1 MQRIWQ
7 HAYPGGVPN
16 DVDISQYASMLEI
29 LNESCEKFSDKPA
42 YISFGHT
49 VTFAELEDL
58 TRRFA
63 FYLQEDLGLKK
74 GDRIAVMLPN
84 LIQYPIAVIAAIRLG
99 LVVVNIDPLYT
110 ARELGLQLKDSGAQT
125 VLVLENF
132 AHELEKALIKVP
144 VKNVIISR
152 VGDCFPFN
160 KALLLNLIVKFVR
173 KAVPA
178 YNIKNALM
186 LREVLDVYTGL
197 GASQLIRL
205 REANLN
211 QDDLLFLQYT
221 GGTTGA
227 PKGVELT
234 HGNMVSNTLVS
245 SEWLKPVMTSDHH
258 IMIAPLPMYHI
269 FCMSINVMVSLHM
282 GFANV
287 LVANPRDFKGFVK
300 LLKNTPFNSIV
311 AVNTLLR
318 KLLDTPG
325 FNDIDFSNLNLTFAG
340 GMAVTNDVADEW
352 KERTGCT
359 IIQAYGLSETSPG
372 VSSMPMTSDRFN
384 GTIGVPLP
392 STDIKIL
399 NDDGNEVVVGEMGEL
414 CVKGPQ
420 VMRGYWKNPEATAE
434 VMTEDGFF
442 RTGDYVSIDEKGFL
456 RILDRKKDMILVSGF
471 NVFPNEIEDVVNQFP
486 NVIESAAIGI
496 DDREAGQVVK
506 LFVVT
511 RSEKLTEDDVMA
523 HCRQHLTGYKCPKQ
537 IVLMNEEL
545 PKSNVGKIL
554 RKELR

>member
-7 HAYPGGVPN
+7 DAYPPGVPN
-16 DVDISQYASMLEI
+16 DVDISRYSSMLEI
-29 LNESCEKFSDKPA
+29 LNEAGTKFSDKPA

-49 VTFAELEDL
+49 VTFAELDNL
-58 TRRFA
+58 SRRFA
-63 FYLQEDLGLKK
+63 FYLQNDLGLKK
-74 GDRIAVMLPN
+74 GDRMAVMLPN
-84 LIQYPIAVIAAIRLG
+84 LIQYPVAVLAAIRLG
-99 LVVVNIDPLYT
+99 IVVVNVDPLYT
-110 ARELGLQLKDSGAQT
+110 QRELTLQLKDSGAET

-132 AHELEKALIKVP
+132 AQELEKALT
-144 VKNVIISR
+144 NVSVENIIVSR
-152 VGDCFPFN
+152 IGDCLPWG
-160 KALLLNLIVKFVR
+160 KALLINAMVKYVK

-178 YNIKNALM
+178 FQIAKAIS
-186 LREVLDVYTGL
+186 LRDVLNTSTKTSEPV
-197 GASQLIRL
+197 RL
-205 REANLN
+205 QEAKLK

-221 GGTTGA
+221 GGTTGV

-245 SEWLKPVMTSDHH
+245 SEWLKPAMQGGNQA
-258 IMIAPLPMYHI
+258 MIAPLPMYHI
-269 FCMSINVMVSLHM
+269 FCMSINVMVALHM
-282 GFANV
+282 GIANI

-325 FNDIDFSNLNLTFAG
+325 FDDVDFSNLALTFAG
-340 GMAVTNDVADEW
+340 GMAVTNDVAEEW
-352 KERTGCT
+352 KEKTGCT
-359 IIQAYGLSETSPG
+359 IVQAYGLSETAPG
-372 VSSMPMTSDRFN
+372 VSSMPMTSNEFN

-392 STDIKIL
+392 NTDIKIL
-399 NDDGNEVVVGEMGEL
+399 DDDGNEVGVGEMGEL

-420 VMRGYWKNPEATAE
+420 VMRGYWKNPKATAE
-434 VMTEDGFF
+434 VMTQDGYFQ
-442 RTGDYVSIDEKGFL
+442 TGDYVSINEDGFL

-471 NVFPNEIEDVVNQFP
+471 NVFPNEIEDVVNQCP
-486 NVIESAAIGI
+486 GIIESAAIGM

-506 LFVVT
+506 LFVVAENE
-511 RSEKLTEDDVMA
+511 SVTEEDIMA
-523 HCRQHLTGYKCPKQ
+523 HCREHLTGYKCPKQ
-537 IVLMNEEL
+537 IVMLDEEL